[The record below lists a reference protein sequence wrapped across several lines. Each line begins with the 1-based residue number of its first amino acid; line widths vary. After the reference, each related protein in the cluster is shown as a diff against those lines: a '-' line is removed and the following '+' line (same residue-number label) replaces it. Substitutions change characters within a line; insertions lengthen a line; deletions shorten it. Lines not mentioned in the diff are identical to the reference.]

1 MMFPFGKPV
10 AEPTSD
16 AIQASHGAAQL
27 LHRVPRFPLARATFL
42 RFCPSQSH
50 LVGASPP
57 GVFHRARRTF
67 PDADRGRLWY
77 AFAIVLSAV
86 SQLFV

>member
-27 LHRVPRFPLARATFL
+27 LHRIPLFPLARATFL

-50 LVGASPP
+50 LGWRFSSGGISSCEAHFS
-57 GVFHRARRTF
+57 
-67 PDADRGRLWY
+67 
-77 AFAIVLSAV
+77 
-86 SQLFV
+86 